1 MLFNKRNIITP
12 IECCGC
18 SACYNI
24 CPKNAI
30 SMKENSEGFLYPFI
44 DEEKCV
50 DCGLCKKVFLFLIKQ
65 MITSKNQTA
74 MQLWQMMK
82 QEKSVLQVV
91 LLVFWQITF

>member
-50 DCGLCKKVFLFLIKQ
+50 DCGLCKKVCPIVKKKKMKTSNNLIV
-65 MITSKNQTA
+65 
-74 MQLWQMMK
+74 MQLWQMMR
-82 QEKSVLQVV
+82 
-91 LLVFWQITF
+91 